1 MHRAWFFT
9 VLLTACATTRGAL
22 TENADECES
31 FAEFNARFR
40 SANDA
45 LTSLPGD
52 ELVKRTSAMNAARRS
67 CARHTVATLLDRRES
82 QGAGAVQTEL
92 NALTEVYGADAVRT
106 MLGDDAVELSA
117 QVEEARQRAVRNA
130 ALESSGKRDDDER
143 AAMRESVEKHLPSP
157 LASRDPLPEGEGVSF
172 PTTMCAEADACLQVD
187 CVVRDASPG
196 DEKVKRELVH
206 AAQRCLDAL
215 KEPAALEKLR
225 AQLEP
230 WEPNGASTEVRA
242 KLESAWRAVQP
253 DVEKALASNKPGLAA
268 QLSAAFTSL
277 PSAHSLSTRARDAAK
292 TRALTRAEETKR
304 VPEAAWLHLTLA
316 KSFGAEEAPTL
327 AGAGRWDTLRWR
339 CDVPKPE
346 LPALPAGLDVKL
358 NLKCEV
364 PPPAPKDDP
373 MRTFELRSMK
383 VTGNVT
389 FTCAG
394 KTTDQP
400 LRVEDPG
407 NEKFPE
413 EMLVRELTARIDAA
427 KADCAKAHRFVQI
440 ADCAELSRFG
450 AGDIIKRFV
459 GHARFTHAW
468 EPCFAEWFLATEGA
482 QLPPPP

>member
-1 MHRAWFFT
+1 MHRAWFFM
-9 VLLTACATTRGAL
+9 VLLTACATTHGAL

-40 SANDA
+40 SESDA
-45 LTSLPGD
+45 LTTLPGD

-67 CARHTVATLLDRRES
+67 CARHTVATLVDRRES
-82 QGAGAVQTEL
+82 KGAGAVQAEL
-92 NALTEVYGADAVRT
+92 NALTEVYGAGEVRA

-130 ALESSGKRDDDER
+130 ALSSSEQRDNDER
-143 AAMRESVEKHLPSP
+143 TALRDSVEK
-157 LASRDPLPEGEGVSF
+157 PLPDSAGDGVAF
-172 PTTMCAEADACLQVD
+172 PTTMCAEANACLQVE

-196 DEKVKRELVH
+196 DEKVKNELVR
-206 AAQRCLDAL
+206 AAQRCLDSL
-215 KEPAALEKLR
+215 MEPAVLEKLR

-253 DVEKALASNKPGLAA
+253 DVVKALASNKPGLAA

-277 PSAHSLSTRARDAAK
+277 PSAHSLATRAREAAK
-292 TRALTRAEETKR
+292 TRALARAEETKR
-304 VPEAAWLHLTLA
+304 VPEAAWLHLKLA
-316 KSFGAEEAPTL
+316 ESFDAEEAPKL

-339 CDVPKPE
+339 CDAAKPE
-346 LPALPAGLDVKL
+346 FPALPAGLDVKL
-358 NLKCEV
+358 NLRCEV

-394 KTTDQP
+394 KMTDKP
-400 LRVEDPG
+400 LRLEDPG

-413 EMLVRELTARIDAA
+413 EMLVRELTARVDAA